1 MREGKLQV
9 VHINRLGINSIE
21 FDMESMEIPLS
32 TGEEKSFEIVII
44 NYSSPTHVHIS
55 VSDTLKHNVTILEDN
70 PYVTHEDYIPVVVR
84 IPFDGKKIYQGDVF
98 ITVSH
103 GAKKSSFSMVLGQP
117 LESKNTRCIQVD
129 ESLSAPYEVY
139 RKTKKPAISWKE
151 KLPDVSAG
159 KLKYNPEYLISKVTI
174 FLSVALLIVLFI
186 FAVSNIFSYGLSP
199 VLSFYFAVALSIAFT
214 AFCVYLILNIP
225 IFK

>member
-32 TGEEKSFEIVII
+32 PGEEQSFEIVII

-55 VSDTLKHNVTILEDN
+55 VSDTLKQNVTILEDN

-84 IPFDGKKIYQGDVF
+84 IPFDGKKIYQGDVYV
-98 ITVSH
+98 TVSH
-103 GAKKSSFSMVLGQP
+103 GARKSSFSMVLGQP
-117 LESKNTRCIQVD
+117 LTGKDTKCIQVD
-129 ESLSAPYEVY
+129 DSLSAPNEVY
-139 RKTKKPAISWKE
+139 VKNKKSAGNWKE
-151 KLPDVSAG
+151 QLPEISAG
-159 KLKYNPEYLISKVTI
+159 MLKNSYEHVISKATV
-174 FLSVALLIVLFI
+174 FLSGILLLVLFI
-186 FAVSNIFSYGLSP
+186 LTVSSIFANGISP
-199 VLSFYFAVALSIAFT
+199 ALGFYLAVVLSILFT
-214 AFCVYLILNIP
+214 AFCVYLLIKLP

>member
-1 MREGKLQV
+1 MRGGKLQV

-32 TGEEKSFEIVII
+32 PGEEQSFEIVII

-70 PYVTHEDYIPVVVR
+70 PYVTHEDYVPVVVR

-98 ITVSH
+98 VTVSH
-103 GAKKSSFSMVLGQP
+103 GARKNSFSMVLGQP
-117 LESKNTRCIQVD
+117 LTGMDTRPIQVD
-129 ESLSAPYEVY
+129 DSLSAPNEVY
-139 RKTKKPAISWKE
+139 VKKKKSAGTWKE
-151 KLPDVSAG
+151 QLPDISLE
-159 KLKYNPEYLISKVTI
+159 KLKFNYESVVSKATI
-174 FLSVALLIVLFI
+174 FLSAILLLVLFI
-186 FAVSNIFSYGLSP
+186 FTVSSIFSYGIGTAQE
-199 VLSFYFAVALSIAFT
+199 FYFSLILSIVFT
-214 AFCVYLILNIP
+214 AFCVYLLIKLP